1 MLYKNR
7 QFNPIKTAYFWPK
20 NKYWNPPRTKGHPDF
35 STCKLHCK
43 RSALWLNGH
52 SKTHLTLPWLSLWSA
67 AGQRWCHGLCSLSG
81 NEEQETLH
89 LLASPSSDTS
99 WHGPQGDRNRL
110 ITPKHHGNKTPGR
123 SCLGISTLTW
133 PTAAGPPMPDISAH
147 LSLVLSYPSSPLFPQ
162 GCSAKM
168 LLSSLCL
175 PSSTCTQQ
183 KQECSPPMS
192 PPPLRK
198 KKLTCKLFL
207 ATL

>member
-52 SKTHLTLPWLSLWSA
+52 SKTHLTLPWPSLWSA

-81 NEEQETLH
+81 NEEQETLPW
-89 LLASPSSDTS
+89 LASPSSDTS

-110 ITPKHHGNKTPGR
+110 ITLTYHGIKTPG
-123 SCLGISTLTW
+123 SCHSVSTLTW
-133 PTAAGPPMPDISAH
+133 LAAVDPPMPWTLQPIS
-147 LSLVLSYPSSPLFPQ
+147 
-162 GCSAKM
+162 
-168 LLSSLCL
+168 L
-175 PSSTCTQQ
+175 PSPFPSLITSFLKAVQLNCCCPRFVYPVLPALSRS
-183 KQECSPPMS
+183 KSALPLMS
-192 PPPLRK
+192 PPPLR

>member
-43 RSALWLNGH
+43 RAALWLNGY
-52 SKTHLTLPWLSLWSA
+52 SKTHLTLPWPSLWSA

-89 LLASPSSDTS
+89 WLASPSSDTS

-110 ITPKHHGNKTPGR
+110 ITLKHHGNKTPGR

-133 PTAAGPPMPDISAH
+133 PAAAGPPTPLTLQPVSPQSFPIPHHFSFLKAVQLNCCCPHFVYPVLPALNRSKSALPRCH
-147 LSLVLSYPSSPLFPQ
+147 HYLWEKSWPASYF
-162 GCSAKM
+162 
-168 LLSSLCL
+168 
-175 PSSTCTQQ
+175 
-183 KQECSPPMS
+183 
-192 PPPLRK
+192 
-198 KKLTCKLFL
+198 
-207 ATL
+207 